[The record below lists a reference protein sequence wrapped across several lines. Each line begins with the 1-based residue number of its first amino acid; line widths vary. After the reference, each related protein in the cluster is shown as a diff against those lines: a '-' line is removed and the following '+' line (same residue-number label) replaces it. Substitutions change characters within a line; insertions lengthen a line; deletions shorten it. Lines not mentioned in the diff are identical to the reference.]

1 MVEWFVICSAVHLI
15 QIKLTSTLLPLT
27 KFGLPFPFTLTQ
39 MRESCPNSPIYDE
52 DAVRGA
58 NENNPNVS
66 QSTTHATKPNPSVR
80 FLSAKPAPGAIV
92 NPYVPEGSNRRYSNP
107 PPPGWVFGANNA
119 QLKVEEGAE
128 AGVDLPSLGAEEEE
142 AGDES
147 IMEHYLNSLKLQS
160 TQRSRYAVATD
171 AISGVM
177 ATSGVMPT
185 TFTFEDRKYNV
196 HNRNLKGGLT
206 SFRCSCYRDGCTA
219 KLTMNL
225 DGDIIVK
232 NDLSLP

>member
-66 QSTTHATKPNPSVR
+66 QSTTHATKPKPSVR

-128 AGVDLPSLGAEEEE
+128 AGPLWN
-142 AGDES
+142 
-147 IMEHYLNSLKLQS
+147 IIS
-160 TQRSRYAVATD
+160 T
-171 AISGVM
+171 
-177 ATSGVMPT
+177 
-185 TFTFEDRKYNV
+185 
-196 HNRNLKGGLT
+196 L
-206 SFRCSCYRDGCTA
+206 
-219 KLTMNL
+219 
-225 DGDIIVK
+225 
-232 NDLSLP
+232 